1 MLVNKRRFRPKQKR
15 EWFMKKHMLI
25 IAVITTVL
33 IGLTGCPN
41 AAQNNLW
48 SSFSGKAV
56 LSCYVNM
63 MGGVDFGIGQPNLG
77 KKYKYIMEDVS
88 VAVDEHGQLQLIV
101 KFRKSAVRIFIIDAY
116 TFIDPRN
123 STPGYYDMDGI
134 KRDASYTISSESD
147 TAKDKN
153 NTEVRYVT
161 SMTFPVSKDK
171 DVYKLWIYINS
182 NIMGVQFCDGN
193 GTAKSNHPNEAT
205 PYVGKIKID
214 WSKFPGQ

>member
-1 MLVNKRRFRPKQKR
+1 
-15 EWFMKKHMLI
+15 MKKYMLI
-25 IAVITTVL
+25 SAVMAVVL
-33 IGLTGCPN
+33 IALTGCPN
-41 AAQNNLW
+41 PAQNNLW

-56 LSCYVNM
+56 LSCYLSA

-77 KKYKYIMEDVS
+77 SKYKSIMEDVS
-88 VAVDEHGQLQLIV
+88 VDPDEHGQLQLTV
-101 KFRKSAVRIFIIDAY
+101 KFRKSAVRIFLTDAH

-123 STPGYYDMDGI
+123 SQPGYYDADGV
-134 KRDASYTISSESD
+134 KRDARYTISSEGD

-171 DVYKLWIYINS
+171 NVYELWIYINS
-182 NIMGVQFCDGN
+182 DFMGVQFCNGK

-214 WSKFPGQ
+214 WSKFPGL

>member
-1 MLVNKRRFRPKQKR
+1 
-15 EWFMKKHMLI
+15 MKKYMLI
-25 IAVITTVL
+25 SAVMAVVL
-33 IGLTGCPN
+33 IALTGCPN

-56 LSCYVNM
+56 LSCYVNV

-77 KKYKYIMEDVS
+77 SKYKSIMEDVS
-88 VAVDEHGQLQLIV
+88 VDPDEHGHLQLTV
-101 KFRKSAVRIFIIDAY
+101 KFRKSAVRIFLTDAH
-116 TFIDPRN
+116 TFVDPRK
-123 STPGYYDMDGI
+123 SQPGYYDADGV
-134 KRDASYTISSESD
+134 KRDARYTISSEGD

-161 SMTFPVSKDK
+161 SMTFPVSKGK

-182 NIMGVQFCDGN
+182 DFMGVQFCDGS

-214 WSKFPGQ
+214 WSKFPGL

>member
-1 MLVNKRRFRPKQKR
+1 
-15 EWFMKKHMLI
+15 MKKHMLI

-77 KKYKYIMEDVS
+77 NKYKSIMEDVS

-123 STPGYYDMDGI
+123 STPGYYDMDGV
-134 KRDASYTISSESD
+134 KQNAVYTLSKAGD
-147 TAKDKN
+147 TATPPPSDPDHAAG
-153 NTEVRYVT
+153 VQYVT

-193 GTAKSNHPNEAT
+193 GTAKANHPNEAT